1 MADFGDTLL
10 VKIIVPQG
18 ELLNNVA
25 KMVVVPGSEGEL
37 GVLPG
42 HTPLISSLKSGE
54 LKIYQHNNKLDSR
67 FFVDGGI
74 VEISG
79 QEVLVLAEFAI
90 NLSEV
95 TQEQTKNNITELEVK
110 LSNSEDKNP
119 VELEIK
125 RQKGILRLI

>member
-1 MADFGDTLL
+1 MANFGDTLL
-10 VKIIVPQG
+10 VKIIVPKG

-54 LKIYQHNNKLDSR
+54 LKIYQHDNKIESR

-79 QEVLVLAEFAI
+79 QEVLVLAEFAV
-90 NLSEV
+90 NLSTA
-95 TQEQTKNNITELEVK
+95 TQEQTQKNISDLEAK
-110 LSNSEDKNP
+110 LSNSEDKKSL
-119 VELEIK
+119 ELEIK
-125 RQKGILRLI
+125 RQKNILELI